1 MVQWSFGLP
10 VTPKPLQKLTTSI
23 PLLNTKAVR
32 ERERETGRQRE
43 REGERE
49 GRERERERERRRGR
63 ERGRERT
70 EALKH

>member
-32 ERERETGRQRE
+32 ERGRETERQRERRERERGERGRGRE
-43 REGERE
+43 REGEAERE
-49 GRERERERERRRGR
+49 G
-63 ERGRERT
+63 ERGP
-70 EALKH
+70 KH

>member
-32 ERERETGRQRE
+32 ERERETERQRERRERERGERGRGRE
-43 REGERE
+43 REGEAERE
-49 GRERERERERRRGR
+49 G
-63 ERGRERT
+63 ERGP
-70 EALKH
+70 KH